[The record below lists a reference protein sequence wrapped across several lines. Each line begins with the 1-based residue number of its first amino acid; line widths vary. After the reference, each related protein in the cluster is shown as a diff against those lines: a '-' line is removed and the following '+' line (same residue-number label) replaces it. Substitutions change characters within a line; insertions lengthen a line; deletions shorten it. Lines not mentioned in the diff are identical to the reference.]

1 MRTVT
6 TPSGSERFVVDSTG
20 WVEYLADGP
29 KAPAFAA
36 YLEKPESLFLPTIV
50 VYEVYKK
57 LLRERRDHLAQ
68 EFLSGAFNFHERIVP
83 LDTSLAE
90 LAARISLETKLAMAD
105 AIIYAAAKTHRA
117 TLITSDTHFSG
128 LDFVTLI

>member
-1 MRTVT
+1 MT

-29 KAPAFAA
+29 KAPAFAT

-57 LLRERRDHLAQ
+57 LLRERSESLAQ
-68 EFLSGAFNFHERIVP
+68 HFLSDAFGFQERIVP
-83 LDTSLAE
+83 LEISLAQF
-90 LAARISLETKLAMAD
+90 AARISMETKLAMAD
-105 AIIYAAAKTHRA
+105 AIIYASAKA
-117 TLITSDTHFSG
+117 NDAMLVTSDSHFSG